1 MWKIS
6 TFSPIPRKINLENI
20 KSICYNPRK
29 SSFHTMCHFLC
40 QAVKIQILSFF
51 FFQSLPL
58 EPYASPST
66 KPLKLT
72 KHQHQKNSKIGEDK
86 KTTKSENP
94 CSRRFFGF
102 TNFLDCKVFA
112 GKKFVAA
119 RYGGNKNGVAPLC
132 ILNQFSF
139 HFFVFF
145 WPRFLRC
152 WYFWPRI
159 STNLLSIHESA
170 LHGRSHDWTIA
181 LCNEHWK
188 LLFRARDL
196 NIIFTQNLGQD
207 LIELIYHLIKGNPKF
222 PTEELGANPAKVKS
236 VSKQFPPSVTPIEG
250 KRRKATNSR

>member
-1 MWKIS
+1 MK
-6 TFSPIPRKINLENI
+6 T
-20 KSICYNPRK
+20 RK
-29 SSFHTMCHFLC
+29 SLQPAFLWFHKFPRLQSFCRKEVRRGSLWWEQEPRRSIMYF
-40 QAVKIQILSFF
+40 KPIFF
-51 FFQSLPL
+51 S
-58 EPYASPST
+58 
-66 KPLKLT
+66 
-72 KHQHQKNSKIGEDK
+72 
-86 KTTKSENP
+86 
-94 CSRRFFGF
+94 
-102 TNFLDCKVFA
+102 
-112 GKKFVAA
+112 
-119 RYGGNKNGVAPLC
+119 
-132 ILNQFSF
+132 
-139 HFFVFF
+139 FF
-145 WPRFLRC
+145 WPFFGHAFLLF

-250 KRRKATNSR
+250 KRRKASNSR